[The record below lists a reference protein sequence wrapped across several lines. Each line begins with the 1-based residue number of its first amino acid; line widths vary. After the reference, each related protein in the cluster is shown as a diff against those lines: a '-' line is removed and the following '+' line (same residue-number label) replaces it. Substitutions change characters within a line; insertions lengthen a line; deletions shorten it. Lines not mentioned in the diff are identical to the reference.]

1 MSVIFNEKDWYER
14 LIKCSFPSMSQIT
27 EWSSKEQRLVK
38 KKKPKG
44 LLEGWSKLESS
55 VIDDSHEC
63 QFVLTGEKN
72 NILVVDFDNIDHF
85 HELMNNGTIEDASLY
100 PIVKTFKGVH
110 MYFEYNNKVIQPDK
124 KILNVDVQGNGK
136 MVFAPPTKYTLVNGN
151 LFQYEWLNKTT
162 LKPIPDKLMNYIN
175 SCNKKLVE
183 ATLPTINKKEKS
195 LSPLPTNINEN
206 MKFVELITPEYLNN
220 REDWLKIVF
229 AMKREG
235 FTEQE
240 ALRIS
245 NKANECELLTD
256 EAWYVT
262 WNSEDS
268 RNDGVSMGTIKYYAK
283 LSNPNEYEKLVK
295 YNPDDYGIQDV
306 TETSMA
312 RIFMKEE
319 ERHIKYS
326 QDSKMYYIYHNNN
339 WRIEDAE
346 KDKFARQFISDV
358 LIAFYNRQIPR
369 IKNEYNNKI
378 DEVNKKLKQSNNKD
392 EIKELKAVIQIKE
405 NDRDNLIQ
413 EVKKQLL
420 LINKTTWKNNVWKE
434 VQSLIS
440 VNPTNIVFDTGSD
453 QYYNIHFENGVYDIK
468 KKEFRPR
475 IYSDYVT
482 KILPYPFIHKKDID
496 EKIKNETFDFF
507 KKVQP
512 NEEMRRF
519 QLSYL
524 AHCITGD
531 TTNQVM
537 KINIGYSASNGKS
550 TEIAIHQNTFPIYT
564 CKLDRRTF
572 NENFDKRHKQFL
584 QLIREPI
591 RLAYMEEM
599 DRKKIDVEVLKD
611 VVDGKKLDCE
621 ILFGTKEEKPIQ
633 CKLLT
638 CSNKDFNMDADDG
651 VKRRC
656 RVEAYES
663 RFVDNDDELD
673 AENHIYKRVR
683 GFEEKFNNNLYRNAY
698 FHLLLEYIDDLYI
711 PESSKELFNEIA
723 GDYDVFTNTLTEQ
736 YIITKKEEDKV
747 SKEDL
752 TSYFELKSIKWEK
765 VLPELKRLGLKYDR
779 RKMINGKQGIIYG
792 LQMMEIE

>member
-14 LIKCSFPSMSQIT
+14 LIKCSFPSMSVIDG
-27 EWSSKEQRLVK
+27 
-38 KKKPKG
+38 KKKPRG
-44 LLEGWSKLESS
+44 LMSGWSKLESS
-55 VIDDSHEC
+55 VIEDSHEC
-63 QFVLTGEKN
+63 QFVLTGEMN

-85 HELMNNGTIEDASLY
+85 HELMKNGTIEDASSY

-136 MVFAPPTKYTLVNGN
+136 MVFSPPTKYTLANGN
-151 LFQYEWLNKTT
+151 LFQYEWLNITT
-162 LKPIPDKLMNYIN
+162 LKPIPDKLMDYIN

-183 ATLPTINKKEKS
+183 ATLPTINKKENS

-245 NKANECELLTD
+245 NKANKCEPLTD
-256 EAWYVT
+256 EAWNAT

-283 LSNPNEYEKLVK
+283 LSNPTEYAKLVK

-358 LIAFYNRQIPR
+358 LITFYNRQIPR
-369 IKNEYNNKI
+369 IKNEYNQQI
-378 DEVNKKLKQSNNKD
+378 EEVNKKLKQSNNKD

-482 KILPYPFIHKKDID
+482 KILPYPFIHKKDIE
-496 EKIKNETFDFF
+496 EKIINETFDFF

-512 NEEMRRF
+512 NEDMRRF

-572 NENFDKRHKQFL
+572 NENFEKRHKQFL

-683 GFEEKFNNNLYRNAY
+683 GFEEKFNNDLYRNAY

-792 LQMMEIE
+792 LQIMETE